1 VKKVI
6 VTGGAGYIGSH
17 TCVALARA
25 GYLPV
30 VVDNFCASDRRIPG
44 RVCEL
49 TGADVPVHEL
59 DCRDRAALARVFER
73 EAPVFGVIHFAA
85 HKSVGVSVREPREY
99 YDNNIGSLAALLA
112 VLERAHVPQLVFSS
126 SCTVYG
132 QPERL
137 PVTETSPIR
146 AAESPYGRTKQVC
159 ESLLEDVVSAARAT
173 PQLSAL
179 PQGSA
184 VSQGSALRAVTLRYF
199 NPVGAHPSAR
209 IGELPLGKP
218 ETLAPY
224 ITQTAAGLRD
234 ELVVFGN
241 DYPTPDGTCVR
252 DYLHV
257 CDLALAHVA
266 ALEWMERRPAG
277 SFHEVFNVGTG
288 QGVSVLEAIRAFEA
302 VSGVPLRY
310 RFGPRRP
317 GDAVTVYASVDKIE
331 RELGWRAQLGIV
343 DAMRDAWNW
352 QQALRAGL

>member
-17 TCVALARA
+17 TCVALAEA
-25 GYLPV
+25 GYVPV
-30 VVDNFCASDRRIPG
+30 IVDNFCASDRRIPG
-44 RVCEL
+44 RVREL
-49 TGADVPVHEL
+49 TGRDVSVQEL
-59 DCRDRAALARVFER
+59 DCRDRAALARVFEL

-99 YDNNIGSLAALLA
+99 YDNNVGSLVALLA
-112 VLERAHVPQLVFSS
+112 VLEQAHVPGLVFSS

-132 QPERL
+132 QPEQL
-137 PVTETSPIR
+137 PVTEASPIR
-146 AAESPYGRTKQVC
+146 RAESPYGRTKQIC
-159 ESLLEDVVSAARAT
+159 ESLIQDVVDAALT
-173 PQLSAL
+173 NPQPA
-179 PQGSA
+179 
-184 VSQGSALRAVTLRYF
+184 ALRAVTLRYF
-199 NPVGAHPSAR
+199 NPVGAHPSGR

-218 ETLAPY
+218 ETLVPY

-234 ELVVFGN
+234 ELVVFGK

-257 CDLALAHVA
+257 CDLAAAHVA
-266 ALEWMERRPAG
+266 ALQWLEQRQAG
-277 SFHEVFNVGTG
+277 SFHESFNVGTG
-288 QGVSVLEAIRAFEA
+288 RGVSVLEAIQAFES

-317 GDAVTVYASVDKIE
+317 GDAVRVYASVDKVE
-331 RELGWRAQLGIV
+331 SELGWRARLDIL

-352 QQALRAGL
+352 QQVLRGGL